1 MTLLFSRD
9 LEEQCRRLESVL
21 QRLGDAGLKLNAR
34 KYKLLEENTVIL
46 GHVVSQDVIVT
57 DPEKV

>member
-1 MTLLFSRD
+1 M
-9 LEEQCRRLESVL
+9 ESVL

-34 KYKLLEENTVIL
+34 KYKFLEENTVIL

>member
-9 LEEQCRRLESVL
+9 LEEHCRHLESVL